1 MSDIALNDLSTHFGI
16 DILKSL
22 QPYFENQS
30 ILISAAAAGITIV
43 VALLI
48 NMIISYFLLG
58 FIIPNTLTRL
68 LYFSISA
75 FIVGYIIDV
84 FICKMKIF
92 GNRLDAYYEQVGAG
106 IWGATAFVFSIIISY
121 FIQNYII
128 PIL

>member
-1 MSDIALNDLSTHFGI
+1 MSDIALNDLSNYFNIG
-16 DILKSL
+16 ILKSL

-30 ILISAAAAGITIV
+30 ILISATAAGITIV

-121 FIQNYII
+121 IIQNYII